1 MLIEVPIQTIKSDCP
16 MIFFNDRTIF
26 DLTED
31 RQLPLAFILIEMTLL
46 IGSNPIRDRPF
57 SSTKNDREFLSWCES
72 SPSSECSKISSI
84 ISIGHSMFI
93 LV

>member
-16 MIFFNDRTIF
+16 MIFFNDRPIF

-31 RQLPLAFILIEMTLL
+31 RQLSLGVYTNRNDTLYWFK
-46 IGSNPIRDRPF
+46 PHRDRPF

-72 SPSSECSKISSI
+72 SPPSECSKISSI

>member
-1 MLIEVPIQTIKSDCP
+1 
-16 MIFFNDRTIF
+16 MISFNDRSIF
-26 DLTED
+26 ELTVD
-31 RQLPLAFILIEMTLL
+31 RQLLL
-46 IGSNPIRDRPF
+46 GVYTNRNAALYWFKPHRDRPF

-72 SPSSECSKISSI
+72 SPPSECSKISSI